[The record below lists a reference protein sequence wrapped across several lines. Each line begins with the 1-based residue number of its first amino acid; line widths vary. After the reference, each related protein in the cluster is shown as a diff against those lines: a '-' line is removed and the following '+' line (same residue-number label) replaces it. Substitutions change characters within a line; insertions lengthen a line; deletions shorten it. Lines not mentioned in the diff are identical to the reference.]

1 MPPDLLSRIRSP
13 RDLKTL
19 SLNELQKV
27 NDELREYIINT
38 ITKIGG
44 HLAPTLGVI
53 ELTTA
58 LHYIFDTPE
67 DKIIWDVGHQAYGHK
82 VLTGRY
88 NQLKTIRQYQGLSGF
103 LKRSESEYDVF
114 GAGHASTSISAAL
127 GIAVSR
133 DQNKNKFKVVSV
145 IGDGALT
152 GGLSFEG
159 LNNAGLRRKQ
169 FLVILNDNEMSISP
183 NVGAMNSYLNR
194 LVTNPLYNRIRDEI
208 WNLTG
213 SLPLGKD
220 ITRKFIRKSEE
231 SLKNMLVPGILFE
244 ELGFRYFG
252 PIDGH
257 NLKELVHTLKNIKNL
272 KTPALLH
279 VLTKKGKGMVSMNVK
294 NREYHDD
301 AVKYHA
307 VKPNGKKQD
316 KPSYNVNQSSVPIF
330 QDVFG
335 KLTCEIARNRKDTV
349 CITAAM
355 KEGTG
360 LVNFAQEFP
369 ERFFDV
375 GIAEGH
381 AVTFAA
387 GLATEKIRPI
397 VGIYSTF
404 LQRAYDHIVHDVA
417 IQHLP
422 VIFCMDRAGV
432 VGEDGPT
439 HHGVL
444 DIAYLRC
451 VQDIIVTAPKDG
463 NEFRHLLYTSLE
475 QNRYPFSIRYPKS
488 SAIYFDENG
497 QAELLPIGSWETMK
511 AGKDI
516 AILAVGSMV
525 YPALNSAKLL
535 EKVGISCEVVN
546 CRFIK
551 PMDLKCLKNLSER
564 FDSFLTVEEGVQT
577 GGFGEGISGFLAKQR
592 KNYKIQTISLPDAF
606 VEHGPRD
613 LLLEEL
619 GLSEGGIFNTIK
631 NMFETISASVN

>member
-1 MPPDLLSRIRSP
+1 MSTNLLQQIRSP
-13 RDLKTL
+13 RDLK
-19 SLNELQKV
+19 SLELKDLQIV
-27 NDELREYIINT
+27 NNELREYIIST
-38 ITKIGG
+38 ITEIGG
-44 HLAPTLGVI
+44 HLASTLGVV

-58 LHYIFDTPE
+58 LHYVFDTPH
-67 DKIIWDVGHQAYGHK
+67 DKIIWDVGHQAYAHK

-88 NQLKTIRQYQGLSGF
+88 EQLKTIRQYEGLSGF
-103 LKRSESEYDVF
+103 LKISESEYDAF

-133 DQNKNKFKVVSV
+133 DYHQKKYKVISV
-145 IGDGALT
+145 IGDGAMT

-183 NVGAMNSYLNR
+183 NVGAINSYFNR
-194 LVTNPLYNRIRDEI
+194 LVTNPIYNRIRDEI

-257 NLKELVHTLKNIKNL
+257 NLNEVVRTLKNISNL

-279 VLTKKGKGMVSMNVK
+279 ILTKKGKGMVSMNVE
-294 NREYHDD
+294 NREYHND
-301 AVKYHA
+301 AVKLHA
-307 VKPNGKKQD
+307 VKPNGKK
-316 KPSYNVNQSSVPIF
+316 SSKIEKVDSHSSAPIF

-335 KLTCEIARNRKDTV
+335 KLSCEIAKNRKDTV

-360 LVNFAQEFP
+360 LVNYSKEFP
-369 ERFFDV
+369 DRFFDV
-375 GIAEGH
+375 GIAESH

-397 VGIYSTF
+397 VSIYSTF
-404 LQRAYDHIVHDVA
+404 LQRAFDQIIHDVA
-417 IQHLP
+417 LQHLP
-422 VIFCMDRAGV
+422 VIFCMDRAGI

-439 HHGVL
+439 HHGAL
-444 DIAYLRC
+444 DIAYLKC
-451 VQDIIVTAPKDG
+451 IQDMIVTAPKDG
-463 NEFRHLLYTSLE
+463 NEFRHLLYTALE
-475 QNRYPFSIRYPKS
+475 QNDRPFGIRYPKS
-488 SAIYFDENG
+488 SSIQFDESG
-497 QAELLPIGSWETMK
+497 QAELLPIGSWETLK
-511 AGKDI
+511 TGKDI

-525 YPALNSAKLL
+525 YPALMAASQL
-535 EKVGISCEVVN
+535 EQQDISCEVVN

-551 PMDLKCLKNLSER
+551 PMDLQILTNLSMR
-564 FDSFLTVEEGVQT
+564 FTSFLVIEEGVHM
-577 GGFGEGISGFLAKQR
+577 GGFGEGISSFFSGKSGDYNVHLLG
-592 KNYKIQTISLPDAF
+592 LPDSF
-606 VEHGPRD
+606 VDHGPRD
-613 LLLEEL
+613 ILLNDL
-619 GLSEGGIFNTIK
+619 GLSENGI
-631 NMFETISASVN
+631 ISVVKEIMEKFPVSV

>member
-1 MPPDLLSRIRSP
+1 MSTNLLQQIRSP
-13 RDLKTL
+13 RDLK
-19 SLNELQKV
+19 SLELKDLQIV
-27 NDELREYIINT
+27 NNELREYIIST
-38 ITKIGG
+38 ITEIGG
-44 HLAPTLGVI
+44 HLASTLGVV

-58 LHYIFDTPE
+58 LHYVFDTPH
-67 DKIIWDVGHQAYGHK
+67 DKIIWDVGHQAYAHK

-88 NQLKTIRQYQGLSGF
+88 EQLKTIRQYEGLSGF
-103 LKRSESEYDVF
+103 LKISESEYDAF

-133 DQNKNKFKVVSV
+133 DYYQKKYKVISV
-145 IGDGALT
+145 IGDGAMT

-183 NVGAMNSYLNR
+183 NVGAINSYFNR
-194 LVTNPLYNRIRDEI
+194 LVTNPIYNRIRDEI

-257 NLKELVHTLKNIKNL
+257 NLNEVVRTLKNISNL

-279 VLTKKGKGMVSMNVK
+279 ILTKKGKGMVSMNVE
-294 NREYHDD
+294 NREYHND
-301 AVKYHA
+301 AVKLHA
-307 VKPNGKKQD
+307 VKPNGKK
-316 KPSYNVNQSSVPIF
+316 SSKIEKVDSHSSAPIF

-335 KLTCEIARNRKDTV
+335 KLSCEIAKNRKDTV

-360 LVNFAQEFP
+360 LVNYSKEFP
-369 ERFFDV
+369 DRFFDV
-375 GIAEGH
+375 GIAESH

-397 VGIYSTF
+397 VSIYSTF
-404 LQRAYDHIVHDVA
+404 LQRAFDQIIHDVA
-417 IQHLP
+417 LQHLP
-422 VIFCMDRAGV
+422 VIFCMDRAGI

-439 HHGVL
+439 HHGSL
-444 DIAYLRC
+444 DIAYLKC
-451 VQDIIVTAPKDG
+451 IQDMIVTAPKDG
-463 NEFRHLLYTSLE
+463 NEFRHLLYTALE
-475 QNRYPFSIRYPKS
+475 QNDRPFGIRYPKS
-488 SAIYFDENG
+488 SSIQFDESG
-497 QAELLPIGSWETMK
+497 QAELLPIGSWETLK
-511 AGKDI
+511 TGKDI

-525 YPALNSAKLL
+525 YPALMAASQL
-535 EKVGISCEVVN
+535 EQQDISCEVVN

-551 PMDLKCLKNLSER
+551 PMDLQILTNLSMR
-564 FDSFLTVEEGVQT
+564 FTSFLVIEEGVHM
-577 GGFGEGISGFLAKQR
+577 GGFGEGISSFFSGKSGDYNVHLLG
-592 KNYKIQTISLPDAF
+592 LPDSF
-606 VEHGPRD
+606 VDHGPRD
-613 LLLEEL
+613 ILLNDL
-619 GLSEGGIFNTIK
+619 GLSENGI
-631 NMFETISASVN
+631 ISVVNEIMEKFPVSV

>member
-1 MPPDLLSRIRSP
+1 
-13 RDLKTL
+13 
-19 SLNELQKV
+19 
-27 NDELREYIINT
+27 
-38 ITKIGG
+38 
-44 HLAPTLGVI
+44 
-53 ELTTA
+53 
-58 LHYIFDTPE
+58 
-67 DKIIWDVGHQAYGHK
+67 
-82 VLTGRY
+82 
-88 NQLKTIRQYQGLSGF
+88 
-103 LKRSESEYDVF
+103 
-114 GAGHASTSISAAL
+114 
-127 GIAVSR
+127 
-133 DQNKNKFKVVSV
+133 
-145 IGDGALT
+145 
-152 GGLSFEG
+152 
-159 LNNAGLRRKQ
+159 
-169 FLVILNDNEMSISP
+169 
-183 NVGAMNSYLNR
+183 

-257 NLKELVHTLKNIKNL
+257 NLKELVHTLKNIRNL

-316 KPSYNVNQSSVPIF
+316 KPQYKVKKNSVPIF

-387 GLATEKIRPI
+387 GLATGKIRPI

-404 LQRAYDHIVHDVA
+404 LQRAYDHIIHDVA

-422 VIFCMDRAGV
+422 VIFCMDRAGI

-463 NEFRHLLYTSLE
+463 NEFRHLLYTGLE

-488 SAIYFDENG
+488 SAVCFDENG
-497 QAELLPIGSWETMK
+497 QAELLPIGSWETIK
-511 AGKDI
+511 SGKDI

-525 YPALNSAKLL
+525 YPALNSARLL

-564 FDSFLTVEEGVQT
+564 FDYFLTVEEGVQT
-577 GGFGEGISGFLAKQR
+577 GGFGEGISGFLAKQQ
-592 KNYKIQTISLPDAF
+592 KNYKIQTISLPDSF
-606 VEHGPRD
+606 VDHGPRE

-619 GLSEGGIFNTIK
+619 GLAEEGIFNTIK

>member
-1 MPPDLLSRIRSP
+1 MPTNLLQQIQSP
-13 RDLKTL
+13 RDLKSL
-19 SLNELQKV
+19 SLKDLQQV
-27 NDELREYIINT
+27 NDELRKYIIST
-38 ITKIGG
+38 ITEIGG
-44 HLAPTLGVI
+44 HLASTLGVM

-58 LHYIFDTPE
+58 LHYVFETPR
-67 DKIIWDVGHQAYGHK
+67 DKIIWDVGHQAYAHK

-88 NQLKTIRQYQGLSGF
+88 EQLKTIRQYKGLSGF
-103 LKRSESEYDVF
+103 LKISESVYDAF

-133 DQNKNKFKVVSV
+133 DYHQENFKVVSV
-145 IGDGALT
+145 IGDGAMT

-183 NVGAMNSYLNR
+183 NVGAINSYLTR

-257 NLKELVHTLKNIKNL
+257 NLKEIVHTLKSL
-272 KTPALLH
+272 KTLRTPALLH
-279 VLTKKGKGMVSMNVK
+279 ILTKKGKGMVSMNVE
-294 NREYHDD
+294 NRKYHDD
-301 AVKYHA
+301 AVKLHA
-307 VKPNGKKQD
+307 VKPNGKKQSKIEKVD
-316 KPSYNVNQSSVPIF
+316 HHSSTPVF

-335 KLTCEIARNRKDTV
+335 KLSCEIAKNRKDTV

-360 LVNFAQEFP
+360 LVKYSKEFP
-369 ERFFDV
+369 DRFFDV
-375 GIAEGH
+375 GIAEAH

-387 GLATEKIRPI
+387 GLATEKVRPI
-397 VGIYSTF
+397 VAIYSTF
-404 LQRAYDHIVHDVA
+404 LQRAYDQIIHDVA
-417 IQHLP
+417 LQHLP
-422 VIFCMDRAGV
+422 VIFCMDRAGIA
-432 VGEDGPT
+432 GEDGPT
-439 HHGVL
+439 HHGAL

-451 VQDIIVTAPKDG
+451 IQDMIVTAPKDG
-463 NEFRHLLYTSLE
+463 NEFRHLLYTALE
-475 QNRYPFSIRYPKS
+475 QNDRPFGIRYPKS
-488 SAIYFDENG
+488 SSIQFDENG
-497 QAELLPIGSWETMK
+497 QAELLPIGSWETLK
-511 AGKDI
+511 TGNDI

-525 YPALNSAKLL
+525 YPALMAASKL
-535 EKVGISCEVVN
+535 EQQDISCEVVN

-551 PMDLKCLKNLSER
+551 PIDLQCLINLAMR
-564 FDSFLTVEEGVQT
+564 FTSFLVVEEGVHT
-577 GGFGEGISGFLAKQR
+577 GGFGEGVSSFLSGQSGDYKVQFL
-592 KNYKIQTISLPDAF
+592 SLPDSF

-613 LLLEEL
+613 ILLNDL
-619 GLSEGGIFNTIK
+619 GLSENGI
-631 NMFETISASVN
+631 ISVVKKIMEIFPISV

>member
-1 MPPDLLSRIRSP
+1 MPNNLLQQIQSP
-13 RDLKTL
+13 RDLK
-19 SLNELQKV
+19 SLEFNELQQV
-27 NDELREYIINT
+27 NDELREYIIST
-38 ITKIGG
+38 ITEIGG
-44 HLAPTLGVI
+44 HLASTLGVV

-58 LHYIFDTPE
+58 LHYIFDTPR
-67 DKIIWDVGHQAYGHK
+67 DKIIWDVGHQAYAHK

-88 NQLKTIRQYQGLSGF
+88 EQLKTIRQYKGLSGF
-103 LKRSESEYDVF
+103 LKISESEYDVF

-133 DQNKNKFKVVSV
+133 DHHQKNHKVVSV
-145 IGDGALT
+145 IGDGAMT

-183 NVGAMNSYLNR
+183 NVGALNSYFNR

-257 NLKELVHTLKNIKNL
+257 NLNEMVRTLKNISNL

-279 VLTKKGKGMVSMNVK
+279 ILTKKGKGMVSMNVK
-294 NREYHDD
+294 DRKYYDD
-301 AVKYHA
+301 AVKLHA
-307 VKPNGKKQD
+307 VKPNGKK
-316 KPSYNVNQSSVPIF
+316 PSKVEKVDHQSSAPVF

-335 KLTCEIARNRKDTV
+335 KLSCEVAKNRKDTV

-360 LVNFAQEFP
+360 LVNYSKEFP
-369 ERFFDV
+369 DRFFDV
-375 GIAEGH
+375 GIAEAH
-381 AVTFAA
+381 AVTFSA

-397 VGIYSTF
+397 VAIYSTF
-404 LQRAYDHIVHDVA
+404 LQRAYDQIIHDVA

-422 VIFCMDRAGV
+422 VIFCMDRAGIA
-432 VGEDGPT
+432 GEDGPT
-439 HHGVL
+439 HHGAL
-444 DIAYLRC
+444 DIAYLKC
-451 VQDIIVTAPKDG
+451 IQGMIVSAPKDG
-463 NEFRHLLYTSLE
+463 NEFRHLLYTALE
-475 QNRYPFSIRYPKS
+475 QNDRPFGIRYPKS
-488 SAIYFDENG
+488 SSLHFDENG
-497 QAELLPIGSWETMK
+497 QAELLPIGSWETLK
-511 AGKDI
+511 TGNDI

-525 YPALNSAKLL
+525 HPALMAAKKL
-535 EKVGISCEVVN
+535 EQQDISCEVVN

-551 PMDLKCLKNLSER
+551 PIDLQCLKNLALR
-564 FDSFLTVEEGVQT
+564 FTSFLVVEEGVRT
-577 GGFGEGISGFLAKQR
+577 GGFGEGVSSFLSEHSRDNKVQCL
-592 KNYKIQTISLPDAF
+592 SLPDSF
-606 VEHGPRD
+606 VDHGPRD
-613 LLLEEL
+613 ILLNDL
-619 GLSEGGIFNTIK
+619 GLSENGIILIVKKFIEN
-631 NMFETISASVN
+631 ISISV

>member
-1 MPPDLLSRIRSP
+1 MSTNLLQQIRSP
-13 RDLKTL
+13 RDLK
-19 SLNELQKV
+19 SLELKDLQIV
-27 NDELREYIINT
+27 NNELREYIIST
-38 ITKIGG
+38 ITEIGG
-44 HLAPTLGVI
+44 HLASTLGVV

-58 LHYIFDTPE
+58 LHYVFDTPH
-67 DKIIWDVGHQAYGHK
+67 DKIIWDVGHQAYAHK

-88 NQLKTIRQYQGLSGF
+88 EQLKTIRQYEGLSGF
-103 LKRSESEYDVF
+103 LKISESEYDAF

-133 DQNKNKFKVVSV
+133 DYHQKKYKVISV
-145 IGDGALT
+145 IGDGAMT

-183 NVGAMNSYLNR
+183 NVGAINSYFNR
-194 LVTNPLYNRIRDEI
+194 LVTNPIYNRIRDEI

-257 NLKELVHTLKNIKNL
+257 NLNEVVRTLKNISNL

-279 VLTKKGKGMVSMNVK
+279 ILTKKGKGMVSMNVE
-294 NREYHDD
+294 NREYHND
-301 AVKYHA
+301 AVKLHA
-307 VKPNGKKQD
+307 VKPNGKK
-316 KPSYNVNQSSVPIF
+316 SSKIEKVDSHSSAPIF

-335 KLTCEIARNRKDTV
+335 KLSCEIAKNRKDTV

-360 LVNFAQEFP
+360 LVNYSKEFP
-369 ERFFDV
+369 DRFFDV
-375 GIAEGH
+375 GIAESH

-397 VGIYSTF
+397 VSIYSTF
-404 LQRAYDHIVHDVA
+404 LQRAFDQIIHDVA
-417 IQHLP
+417 LQHLP
-422 VIFCMDRAGV
+422 VIFCMDRAGI

-439 HHGVL
+439 HHGSL
-444 DIAYLRC
+444 DIAYLKC
-451 VQDIIVTAPKDG
+451 IQDMIVTAPKDG
-463 NEFRHLLYTSLE
+463 NEFRHLLYTALE
-475 QNRYPFSIRYPKS
+475 QNDRPFGIRYPKS
-488 SAIYFDENG
+488 SSIQFDESG
-497 QAELLPIGSWETMK
+497 QAELLPIGSWETLK
-511 AGKDI
+511 TGKDI

-525 YPALNSAKLL
+525 YPALMAASQL
-535 EKVGISCEVVN
+535 EQQDISCEVVN

-551 PMDLKCLKNLSER
+551 PMDLQILTNLSMR
-564 FDSFLTVEEGVQT
+564 FTSFLVIEEGVHM
-577 GGFGEGISGFLAKQR
+577 GGFGEGISSFFSGKSGDYNVHLLG
-592 KNYKIQTISLPDAF
+592 LPDSF
-606 VEHGPRD
+606 VDHGPRD
-613 LLLEEL
+613 ILLNDL
-619 GLSEGGIFNTIK
+619 GLSENGI
-631 NMFETISASVN
+631 ISVVKEIMEKFPVSV

>member
-1 MPPDLLSRIRSP
+1 MPTNMLQQIKSP
-13 RDLKTL
+13 RDLKSL
-19 SLNELQKV
+19 SLEDLQIV
-27 NDELREYIINT
+27 NNELREYIIST
-38 ITKIGG
+38 ITEIGG
-44 HLAPTLGVI
+44 HLASTLGVI

-58 LHYIFDTPE
+58 LHYVFDTPR
-67 DKIIWDVGHQAYGHK
+67 DKIIWDVGHQAYAHK

-88 NQLKTIRQYQGLSGF
+88 EQLKSIRQYEGLSGF
-103 LKRSESEYDVF
+103 LKISESEYDAF

-133 DQNKNKFKVVSV
+133 DHYQKKYKVVSV
-145 IGDGALT
+145 IGDGAMT

-183 NVGAMNSYLNR
+183 NVGAINSYFNR
-194 LVTNPLYNRIRDEI
+194 LVTNPIYNRIRDEI

-257 NLKELVHTLKNIKNL
+257 NLNEVVRTLKNISNL

-294 NREYHDD
+294 DREYHDD
-301 AVKYHA
+301 AVRFHA
-307 VKPNGKKQD
+307 VKPNGKKTSKIKKVD
-316 KPSYNVNQSSVPIF
+316 SQSSAPIF

-335 KLTCEIARNRKDTV
+335 KLACEIAKNRKDTV

-360 LVNFAQEFP
+360 LVNFSKEFP
-369 ERFFDV
+369 DRFFDV
-375 GIAEGH
+375 GIAESH

-387 GLATEKIRPI
+387 GLATEGIRPI
-397 VGIYSTF
+397 VSIYSTF
-404 LQRAYDHIVHDVA
+404 LQRAYDQIIHDVSL
-417 IQHLP
+417 QHLP
-422 VIFCMDRAGV
+422 VIFCMDRAGI

-439 HHGVL
+439 HHGAL
-444 DIAYLRC
+444 DIAYLKC
-451 VQDIIVTAPKDG
+451 VQDMIVTAPKDG
-463 NEFRHLLYTSLE
+463 NEFRHLLYTALE
-475 QNRYPFSIRYPKS
+475 QNDRPFGIRYPKS
-488 SAIYFDENG
+488 SSIQFDESG
-497 QAELLPIGSWETMK
+497 QAELLPIGSWETLK
-511 AGKDI
+511 TGKDI

-525 YPALNSAKLL
+525 YPALMAASQL
-535 EKVGISCEVVN
+535 EQLDISCEVIN

-551 PMDLKCLKNLSER
+551 PLDLQILTNLAMR
-564 FDSFLTVEEGVQT
+564 FTSFLVVEEGVHM
-577 GGFGEGISGFLAKQR
+577 GGFGEGISSFFSGKSGDYSVHLLG
-592 KNYKIQTISLPDAF
+592 LPDSF
-606 VEHGPRD
+606 VVHGPRD
-613 LLLEEL
+613 ILLNDL
-619 GLSEGGIFNTIK
+619 GLSENGIILIVKEIMEKF
-631 NMFETISASVN
+631 SVSV

>member
-1 MPPDLLSRIRSP
+1 MSTNLLQQIRSP
-13 RDLKTL
+13 RDLK
-19 SLNELQKV
+19 SLELKDLQIV
-27 NDELREYIINT
+27 NNELREYIIST
-38 ITKIGG
+38 ITEIGG
-44 HLAPTLGVI
+44 HLASTLGVV

-58 LHYIFDTPE
+58 LHYVFDTPH
-67 DKIIWDVGHQAYGHK
+67 DKIIWDVGHQAYAHK

-88 NQLKTIRQYQGLSGF
+88 EQLKTIRQYEGLSGF
-103 LKRSESEYDVF
+103 LKISESEYDAF

-133 DQNKNKFKVVSV
+133 DYHQKKYKVISV
-145 IGDGALT
+145 IGDGAMT

-183 NVGAMNSYLNR
+183 NVGAINSYFNR
-194 LVTNPLYNRIRDEI
+194 LVTNPIYNRIRDEI

-257 NLKELVHTLKNIKNL
+257 NLNEVVRTLKNISNL

-279 VLTKKGKGMVSMNVK
+279 ILTKKGKGMVSMNVED
-294 NREYHDD
+294 REYYND
-301 AVKYHA
+301 AVKLHA
-307 VKPNGKKQD
+307 VKPNRKK
-316 KPSYNVNQSSVPIF
+316 SSKIEKVDSHSSAPIF

-335 KLTCEIARNRKDTV
+335 KLSCEIAKNRKDTV

-360 LVNFAQEFP
+360 LVNYSKEFP
-369 ERFFDV
+369 DRFFDV
-375 GIAEGH
+375 GIAESH

-397 VGIYSTF
+397 VSIYSTF
-404 LQRAYDHIVHDVA
+404 LQRAFDQIIHDVA
-417 IQHLP
+417 LQHLP
-422 VIFCMDRAGV
+422 VIFCMDRAGI

-439 HHGVL
+439 HHGSL
-444 DIAYLRC
+444 DIAYLKC
-451 VQDIIVTAPKDG
+451 IQDMIVTAPKDG
-463 NEFRHLLYTSLE
+463 NEFRHLLYTALE
-475 QNRYPFSIRYPKS
+475 QDDRPFGIRYPKS
-488 SAIYFDENG
+488 SSIQFDESG
-497 QAELLPIGSWETMK
+497 QAELLPIGSWETLK
-511 AGKDI
+511 TGKDI

-525 YPALNSAKLL
+525 YPALMAASQL
-535 EKVGISCEVVN
+535 EQQDISCEVVN

-551 PMDLKCLKNLSER
+551 PMDLQILTNLSMR
-564 FDSFLTVEEGVQT
+564 FTSFLVIEEGVHM
-577 GGFGEGISGFLAKQR
+577 GGFGEGISSFFSGKSGDYNVHLLG
-592 KNYKIQTISLPDAF
+592 LPDSF
-606 VEHGPRD
+606 VDHGPRD
-613 LLLEEL
+613 ILLNDL
-619 GLSEGGIFNTIK
+619 GLSENGI
-631 NMFETISASVN
+631 ISVVKEIMEKFPVSV

>member
-1 MPPDLLSRIRSP
+1 MSTNLLQQIRSP
-13 RDLKTL
+13 RDLK
-19 SLNELQKV
+19 SLELKDLQIV
-27 NDELREYIINT
+27 NNELREYIIST
-38 ITKIGG
+38 ITEIGG
-44 HLAPTLGVI
+44 HLASTLGVV

-58 LHYIFDTPE
+58 LHYVFDTPH
-67 DKIIWDVGHQAYGHK
+67 DKIIWDVGHQAYAHK

-88 NQLKTIRQYQGLSGF
+88 EQLKTIRQYEGLSGF
-103 LKRSESEYDVF
+103 LKISESEYDAF

-133 DQNKNKFKVVSV
+133 DYYQKKYKVISV
-145 IGDGALT
+145 IGDGAMT

-183 NVGAMNSYLNR
+183 NVGAINSYFNR
-194 LVTNPLYNRIRDEI
+194 LVTNPIYNRIRDEI

-257 NLKELVHTLKNIKNL
+257 NLNEVVRTLKNISNL

-279 VLTKKGKGMVSMNVK
+279 ILTKKGKGMVSMNVE
-294 NREYHDD
+294 NREYHND
-301 AVKYHA
+301 AVKLHA
-307 VKPNGKKQD
+307 VKPNGKK
-316 KPSYNVNQSSVPIF
+316 SSKIEKVDSHSSAPIF

-335 KLTCEIARNRKDTV
+335 KLSCEIAKNRKDTV

-360 LVNFAQEFP
+360 LVNYSKEFP
-369 ERFFDV
+369 DRFFDV
-375 GIAEGH
+375 GIAESH

-397 VGIYSTF
+397 VSIYSTF
-404 LQRAYDHIVHDVA
+404 LQRAFDQIIHDVA
-417 IQHLP
+417 LQHLP
-422 VIFCMDRAGV
+422 VIFCMDRAGI

-439 HHGVL
+439 HHGSL
-444 DIAYLRC
+444 DIAYLKC
-451 VQDIIVTAPKDG
+451 IQDMIVTAPKDG
-463 NEFRHLLYTSLE
+463 NEFRHLLYTALE
-475 QNRYPFSIRYPKS
+475 QDDRPFGIRYPKS
-488 SAIYFDENG
+488 SSIQFDESG
-497 QAELLPIGSWETMK
+497 QAELLPIGSWETLK
-511 AGKDI
+511 TGKDI

-525 YPALNSAKLL
+525 YPALMAASQL
-535 EKVGISCEVVN
+535 EQQDISCEVVN

-551 PMDLKCLKNLSER
+551 PMDLQILTNLSMR
-564 FDSFLTVEEGVQT
+564 FTSFLVIEEGVHM
-577 GGFGEGISGFLAKQR
+577 GGFGEGISSFFSGKSGDYNVHLLG
-592 KNYKIQTISLPDAF
+592 LPDSF
-606 VEHGPRD
+606 VDHGPRD
-613 LLLEEL
+613 ILLNDL
-619 GLSEGGIFNTIK
+619 GLSENGI
-631 NMFETISASVN
+631 ISVVKEIMEKFPVSV

>member
-1 MPPDLLSRIRSP
+1 MSTNLLQQIRSP
-13 RDLKTL
+13 RDLK
-19 SLNELQKV
+19 SLELKDLQIV
-27 NDELREYIINT
+27 NNELREYIIST
-38 ITKIGG
+38 ITEIGG
-44 HLAPTLGVI
+44 HLASTLGVV

-58 LHYIFDTPE
+58 LHYVFDTPH
-67 DKIIWDVGHQAYGHK
+67 DKIIWDVGHQAYAHK

-88 NQLKTIRQYQGLSGF
+88 EQLKTIRQYEGLSGF
-103 LKRSESEYDVF
+103 LKISESEYDAF

-133 DQNKNKFKVVSV
+133 DYYQKKYKVISV
-145 IGDGALT
+145 IGDGAMT

-183 NVGAMNSYLNR
+183 NVGAINSYFNR
-194 LVTNPLYNRIRDEI
+194 LVTNPIYNRIRDEI

-257 NLKELVHTLKNIKNL
+257 NLNEVVRTLKNISNL

-279 VLTKKGKGMVSMNVK
+279 ILTKKGKGMVSMNVE
-294 NREYHDD
+294 NREYHND
-301 AVKYHA
+301 AVKLHA
-307 VKPNGKKQD
+307 VKPNGKK
-316 KPSYNVNQSSVPIF
+316 SSKIEKVDSHSSAPIF

-335 KLTCEIARNRKDTV
+335 KLSCEIAKNRKDTV

-360 LVNFAQEFP
+360 LVNYSKEFP
-369 ERFFDV
+369 DRFFDV
-375 GIAEGH
+375 GIAESH

-397 VGIYSTF
+397 VSIYSTF
-404 LQRAYDHIVHDVA
+404 LQRAFDQIIHDVA
-417 IQHLP
+417 LQHLP
-422 VIFCMDRAGV
+422 VIFCMDRAGI

-439 HHGVL
+439 HHGAL
-444 DIAYLRC
+444 DIAYLKC
-451 VQDIIVTAPKDG
+451 IQDMIVTAPKDG
-463 NEFRHLLYTSLE
+463 NEFRHLLYTALE
-475 QNRYPFSIRYPKS
+475 QDDRPFGIRYPKS
-488 SAIYFDENG
+488 SSIQFDESG
-497 QAELLPIGSWETMK
+497 QAELLPIGSWETLK
-511 AGKDI
+511 TGKDI

-525 YPALNSAKLL
+525 YPALMAASQL
-535 EKVGISCEVVN
+535 EQQDISCEVVN

-551 PMDLKCLKNLSER
+551 PMDLQILTNLSMR
-564 FDSFLTVEEGVQT
+564 FTSFLVIEEGVHM
-577 GGFGEGISGFLAKQR
+577 GGFGEGISSFFSGKSGDYNVHLLG
-592 KNYKIQTISLPDAF
+592 LPDSF
-606 VEHGPRD
+606 VDHGPRD
-613 LLLEEL
+613 ILLNDL
-619 GLSEGGIFNTIK
+619 GLSENGI
-631 NMFETISASVN
+631 ISVVKEIMEKFPVSV

>member
-1 MPPDLLSRIRSP
+1 MSTNLLQQIRSP
-13 RDLKTL
+13 RDLK
-19 SLNELQKV
+19 SLELKDLQIV
-27 NDELREYIINT
+27 NNELREYIIST
-38 ITKIGG
+38 ITEIGG
-44 HLAPTLGVI
+44 HLASTLGVV

-58 LHYIFDTPE
+58 LHYVFDTPH
-67 DKIIWDVGHQAYGHK
+67 DKIIWDVGHQAYAHK

-88 NQLKTIRQYQGLSGF
+88 EQLKTIRQYEGLSGF
-103 LKRSESEYDVF
+103 LKISESEYDAF

-133 DQNKNKFKVVSV
+133 DYYQKKYKVISV
-145 IGDGALT
+145 IGDGAMT

-183 NVGAMNSYLNR
+183 NVGAINSYFNR
-194 LVTNPLYNRIRDEI
+194 LVTNPIYNRIRDEI

-257 NLKELVHTLKNIKNL
+257 NLNEVVRTLKNISNL

-279 VLTKKGKGMVSMNVK
+279 ILTKKGKGMVSMNVE
-294 NREYHDD
+294 NREYHND
-301 AVKYHA
+301 AVKLHA
-307 VKPNGKKQD
+307 VKPNRKK
-316 KPSYNVNQSSVPIF
+316 SSKIEKVDSHSSAPIF

-335 KLTCEIARNRKDTV
+335 KLSCEIAKNRKDTV

-360 LVNFAQEFP
+360 LVNYSKEFP
-369 ERFFDV
+369 DRFFDV
-375 GIAEGH
+375 GIAESH

-397 VGIYSTF
+397 VSIYSTF
-404 LQRAYDHIVHDVA
+404 LQRAFDQIIHDVA
-417 IQHLP
+417 LQHLP
-422 VIFCMDRAGV
+422 VIFCMDRAGI

-439 HHGVL
+439 HHGAL
-444 DIAYLRC
+444 DIAYLKC
-451 VQDIIVTAPKDG
+451 IQDMIVTAPKDG
-463 NEFRHLLYTSLE
+463 NEFRHLLYTALE
-475 QNRYPFSIRYPKS
+475 QDDRPFGIRYPKS
-488 SAIYFDENG
+488 SSIQFDESG
-497 QAELLPIGSWETMK
+497 QAELLPIGSWETLK
-511 AGKDI
+511 TGKDI

-525 YPALNSAKLL
+525 YPALMAASQL
-535 EKVGISCEVVN
+535 EQQDISCEVVN

-551 PMDLKCLKNLSER
+551 PMDLQILTNLSMR
-564 FDSFLTVEEGVQT
+564 FTSFLVIEEGVHM
-577 GGFGEGISGFLAKQR
+577 GGFGEGISSFFSGKSGDYNVHLLG
-592 KNYKIQTISLPDAF
+592 LPDSF
-606 VEHGPRD
+606 VDHGPRD
-613 LLLEEL
+613 ILLNDL
-619 GLSEGGIFNTIK
+619 GLSENGI
-631 NMFETISASVN
+631 ISVVKEIMEKFPVSV

>member
-1 MPPDLLSRIRSP
+1 MSTNLLQQIRSP
-13 RDLKTL
+13 RDLK
-19 SLNELQKV
+19 SLELKDLQIV
-27 NDELREYIINT
+27 NNELREYIIST
-38 ITKIGG
+38 ITEIGG
-44 HLAPTLGVI
+44 HLASTLGVV

-58 LHYIFDTPE
+58 LHYVFDTPH
-67 DKIIWDVGHQAYGHK
+67 DKIIWDVGHQAYAHK

-88 NQLKTIRQYQGLSGF
+88 EQLKTIRQYEGLSGF
-103 LKRSESEYDVF
+103 LKISESEYDAF

-133 DQNKNKFKVVSV
+133 DYYQKKYKVISV
-145 IGDGALT
+145 IGDGAMT

-183 NVGAMNSYLNR
+183 NVGAINSYFNR
-194 LVTNPLYNRIRDEI
+194 LVTNPIYNRIRDEI

-257 NLKELVHTLKNIKNL
+257 NLNEVVRTLKNISNL

-279 VLTKKGKGMVSMNVK
+279 ILTKKGKGMVSMNVE
-294 NREYHDD
+294 NREYHND
-301 AVKYHA
+301 AVKLHA
-307 VKPNGKKQD
+307 VKPNGKK
-316 KPSYNVNQSSVPIF
+316 SSKIEKVDSHSSAPIF

-335 KLTCEIARNRKDTV
+335 KLSCEIAKNRKDTV

-360 LVNFAQEFP
+360 LVNYSKEFP
-369 ERFFDV
+369 DRFFDV
-375 GIAEGH
+375 GIAESH

-397 VGIYSTF
+397 VSIYSTF
-404 LQRAYDHIVHDVA
+404 LQRAFDQIIHDVA
-417 IQHLP
+417 LQHLP
-422 VIFCMDRAGV
+422 VIFCMDRAGI

-439 HHGVL
+439 HHGSL
-444 DIAYLRC
+444 DIAYLKC
-451 VQDIIVTAPKDG
+451 IQDMIVTAPKDG
-463 NEFRHLLYTSLE
+463 NEFRHLLYTALE
-475 QNRYPFSIRYPKS
+475 QNDRPFGIRYPKS
-488 SAIYFDENG
+488 SSIQFDESG
-497 QAELLPIGSWETMK
+497 QAELLPIGSWETLK
-511 AGKDI
+511 TGKDI

-525 YPALNSAKLL
+525 YPALMAASQL
-535 EKVGISCEVVN
+535 EQQDISCEVVN

-551 PMDLKCLKNLSER
+551 PMDLQILTNLSMR
-564 FDSFLTVEEGVQT
+564 FTSFLVIEEGVHM
-577 GGFGEGISGFLAKQR
+577 GGFGEGISSFFSGKSGDYNVHLLG
-592 KNYKIQTISLPDAF
+592 LPDSF
-606 VEHGPRD
+606 VDHGPRD
-613 LLLEEL
+613 ILLNDL
-619 GLSEGGIFNTIK
+619 GLSENGI
-631 NMFETISASVN
+631 ISVVKEIMEKFSVSV

>member
-1 MPPDLLSRIRSP
+1 MSTNLLQQIRSP
-13 RDLKTL
+13 RDLK
-19 SLNELQKV
+19 SLELKDLQIV
-27 NDELREYIINT
+27 NNELREYIIST
-38 ITKIGG
+38 ITEIGG
-44 HLAPTLGVI
+44 HLASTLGVV

-58 LHYIFDTPE
+58 LHYVFDTPH
-67 DKIIWDVGHQAYGHK
+67 DKIIWDVGHQAYAHK

-88 NQLKTIRQYQGLSGF
+88 EQLKTIRQYEGLSGF
-103 LKRSESEYDVF
+103 LKISESEYDAF

-133 DQNKNKFKVVSV
+133 DYYQKKYKVISV
-145 IGDGALT
+145 IGDGAMT

-183 NVGAMNSYLNR
+183 NVGAINSYFNR
-194 LVTNPLYNRIRDEI
+194 LVTNPIYNRIRDEI

-257 NLKELVHTLKNIKNL
+257 NLNEVVRTLKNISNL

-279 VLTKKGKGMVSMNVK
+279 ILTKKGKGMVVE
-294 NREYHDD
+294 NREYHND
-301 AVKYHA
+301 AVKLHA
-307 VKPNGKKQD
+307 VKPNGKK
-316 KPSYNVNQSSVPIF
+316 SSKIEKVDSHSSAPIF

-335 KLTCEIARNRKDTV
+335 KLSCEIAKNRKDTV

-360 LVNFAQEFP
+360 LVNYSKEFP
-369 ERFFDV
+369 DRFFDV
-375 GIAEGH
+375 GIAESH

-397 VGIYSTF
+397 VSIYSTF
-404 LQRAYDHIVHDVA
+404 LQRAFDQIIHDVA
-417 IQHLP
+417 LQHLP
-422 VIFCMDRAGV
+422 VIFCMDRAGI

-439 HHGVL
+439 HHGSL
-444 DIAYLRC
+444 DIAYLKC
-451 VQDIIVTAPKDG
+451 IQDMIVTAPKDG
-463 NEFRHLLYTSLE
+463 NEFRHLLYTALE
-475 QNRYPFSIRYPKS
+475 QNDRPFGIRYPKS
-488 SAIYFDENG
+488 SSIQFDESG
-497 QAELLPIGSWETMK
+497 QAELLPIGSWETLK
-511 AGKDI
+511 TGKDI

-525 YPALNSAKLL
+525 YPALMAASQL
-535 EKVGISCEVVN
+535 EQQDISCEVVN

-551 PMDLKCLKNLSER
+551 PMDLQILTNLSMR
-564 FDSFLTVEEGVQT
+564 FTSFLVIEEGVHM
-577 GGFGEGISGFLAKQR
+577 GGFGEGISSFFSGKSGDYNVHLLG
-592 KNYKIQTISLPDAF
+592 LPDSF
-606 VEHGPRD
+606 VDHGPRD
-613 LLLEEL
+613 ILLNDL
-619 GLSEGGIFNTIK
+619 GLSENGI
-631 NMFETISASVN
+631 ISVVKEIMEKFPVSV

>member
-1 MPPDLLSRIRSP
+1 MPTNLLQQIQSP
-13 RDLKTL
+13 RDLKSL
-19 SLNELQKV
+19 SLKDLQQV
-27 NDELREYIINT
+27 NDELRKYIIST
-38 ITKIGG
+38 ITEIGG
-44 HLAPTLGVI
+44 HLASTLGVM

-58 LHYIFDTPE
+58 LHYIFDTPR
-67 DKIIWDVGHQAYGHK
+67 DKIIWDVGHQAYAHK

-88 NQLKTIRQYQGLSGF
+88 EQLKTIRQYKGLSGF
-103 LKRSESEYDVF
+103 LKISESEYDVF

-133 DQNKNKFKVVSV
+133 DYHQENFKVISV
-145 IGDGALT
+145 IGDGAMT

-183 NVGAMNSYLNR
+183 NVGAINSYFNR

-208 WNLTG
+208 WSLTG

-257 NLKELVHTLKNIKNL
+257 NLNEIVRTLKNISNL

-294 NREYHDD
+294 DREYHDD
-301 AVKYHA
+301 AVKLHA
-307 VKPNGKKQD
+307 VKPNGKKQSKIEKVD
-316 KPSYNVNQSSVPIF
+316 HHSSTPVF

-335 KLTCEIARNRKDTV
+335 KLSCEIAKNRKDTV

-360 LVNFAQEFP
+360 LVEYSKEFP
-369 ERFFDV
+369 DRFFDV
-375 GIAEGH
+375 GIAESH

-387 GLATEKIRPI
+387 GLATEKVRPI
-397 VGIYSTF
+397 VAIYSTF
-404 LQRAYDHIVHDVA
+404 LQRAYDQIIHDVA
-417 IQHLP
+417 LQHLP
-422 VIFCMDRAGV
+422 VIFCMDRAGIA
-432 VGEDGPT
+432 GEDGPT
-439 HHGVL
+439 HHGAL

-451 VQDIIVTAPKDG
+451 IQDMIVTAPKDG
-463 NEFRHLLYTSLE
+463 NEFRHLLYTALE
-475 QNRYPFSIRYPKS
+475 QNDRPFSIRYPKS
-488 SAIYFDENG
+488 SSIQFDENG
-497 QAELLPIGSWETMK
+497 QAELLPIGSWETLK
-511 AGKDI
+511 TGNDI

-525 YPALNSAKLL
+525 YPALIAASKL
-535 EKVGISCEVVN
+535 EQQDISCEVVN

-551 PMDLKCLKNLSER
+551 PIDLQCLINLAMR
-564 FDSFLTVEEGVQT
+564 FTSFLVVEEGVHT
-577 GGFGEGISGFLAKQR
+577 GGFGEGVSSFLSGQSGDYKVQFL
-592 KNYKIQTISLPDAF
+592 SLPDSF

-613 LLLEEL
+613 ILLNDL
-619 GLSEGGIFNTIK
+619 GLSENGIILVVKRIMEIFP
-631 NMFETISASVN
+631 ISV

>member
-1 MPPDLLSRIRSP
+1 MPTNMLQQIKSP
-13 RDLKTL
+13 RDLKSL
-19 SLNELQKV
+19 SLEDLQIV
-27 NDELREYIINT
+27 NDELREYIIST
-38 ITKIGG
+38 ITEIGG
-44 HLAPTLGVI
+44 HLASTLGVI

-58 LHYIFDTPE
+58 LHYVFDTPR
-67 DKIIWDVGHQAYGHK
+67 DKIIWDVGHQAYAHK

-88 NQLKTIRQYQGLSGF
+88 EQLKSIRQYEGLSGF
-103 LKRSESEYDVF
+103 LKISESEYDAF

-133 DQNKNKFKVVSV
+133 DHYQKKYKVVSV
-145 IGDGALT
+145 IGDGAMT

-183 NVGAMNSYLNR
+183 NVGAINSYFNR
-194 LVTNPLYNRIRDEI
+194 LVTNPIYNRIRDEI

-213 SLPLGKD
+213 TLPLGKD

-257 NLKELVHTLKNIKNL
+257 NLNEVVRTLKNISNL

-294 NREYHDD
+294 DREYHDD
-301 AVKYHA
+301 AVRFHA
-307 VKPNGKKQD
+307 VKPNGKKTSKIKKVD
-316 KPSYNVNQSSVPIF
+316 SQSSAPIF

-335 KLTCEIARNRKDTV
+335 KLACEIAKNRKDTV

-360 LVNFAQEFP
+360 LVNYSKEFP
-369 ERFFDV
+369 DRFFDV
-375 GIAEGH
+375 GIAEAH

-387 GLATEKIRPI
+387 GLATERIRPI
-397 VGIYSTF
+397 VSIYSTF
-404 LQRAYDHIVHDVA
+404 LQRAYDQIIHDVSL
-417 IQHLP
+417 QHLP
-422 VIFCMDRAGV
+422 VIFCMDRAGI

-439 HHGVL
+439 HHGAL
-444 DIAYLRC
+444 DIAYLKC
-451 VQDIIVTAPKDG
+451 VQDMIVTAPKDG
-463 NEFRHLLYTSLE
+463 NEFRHLLYTALE
-475 QNRYPFSIRYPKS
+475 QNDRPFGIRYPKS
-488 SAIYFDENG
+488 SSIQFDESG
-497 QAELLPIGSWETMK
+497 QAELLPIGSWETLK
-511 AGKDI
+511 TGKDI

-525 YPALNSAKLL
+525 YPALMAASQL
-535 EKVGISCEVVN
+535 EQLDISCEVIN

-551 PMDLKCLKNLSER
+551 PLDLQILTNLAMR
-564 FDSFLTVEEGVQT
+564 FTSFLVVEEGVHM
-577 GGFGEGISGFLAKQR
+577 GGFGEGISSFFSGKSGDYSVHLLG
-592 KNYKIQTISLPDAF
+592 LPDSF
-606 VEHGPRD
+606 VVHGPRD
-613 LLLEEL
+613 ILLNDL
-619 GLSEGGIFNTIK
+619 GLSENGIILIVKEIMEKF
-631 NMFETISASVN
+631 SVGV

>member
-1 MPPDLLSRIRSP
+1 MPTNLLQQIKSP
-13 RDLKTL
+13 RDLKSL
-19 SLNELQKV
+19 SLEDLQIV
-27 NDELREYIINT
+27 NDELREYIIST
-38 ITKIGG
+38 ITEIGG
-44 HLAPTLGVI
+44 HLASTLGVL

-58 LHYIFDTPE
+58 LHYIFDTPR
-67 DKIIWDVGHQAYGHK
+67 DKIIWDVGHQAYAHK

-88 NQLKTIRQYQGLSGF
+88 EQLKTIRQYEGLSGF
-103 LKRSESEYDVF
+103 LKISESEYDAF

-133 DQNKNKFKVVSV
+133 DHYQKKYKVVSV
-145 IGDGALT
+145 IGDGAMT

-159 LNNAGLRRKQ
+159 LNNAGMRRKQ

-183 NVGAMNSYLNR
+183 NVGAINSYFNR
-194 LVTNPLYNRIRDEI
+194 LVTNPIYNRIRDEI

-213 SLPLGKD
+213 TLPLGRD

-257 NLKELVHTLKNIKNL
+257 NLNEVVRTLKNISNL

-294 NREYHDD
+294 DREYHDD
-301 AVKYHA
+301 AVRFHA
-307 VKPNGKKQD
+307 VKPNEK
-316 KPSYNVNQSSVPIF
+316 KPSKIEKVDSHSSAPIF

-335 KLTCEIARNRKDTV
+335 KLSCEIAKNRKDTV

-360 LVNFAQEFP
+360 LVNYSKEFP
-369 ERFFDV
+369 DRFFDV
-375 GIAEGH
+375 GIAEAH

-387 GLATEKIRPI
+387 GLATERIRPI
-397 VGIYSTF
+397 VSIYSTF
-404 LQRAYDHIVHDVA
+404 LQRAYDQIIHDVA
-417 IQHLP
+417 LQNLP
-422 VIFCMDRAGV
+422 IIFCMDRAGI

-439 HHGVL
+439 HHGAL
-444 DIAYLRC
+444 DIAYLKC
-451 VQDIIVTAPKDG
+451 IQDMIVTAPKDG
-463 NEFRHLLYTSLE
+463 NEFRHLLYTALE
-475 QNRYPFSIRYPKS
+475 QNDRPFGIRYPKS
-488 SAIYFDENG
+488 SSIQFDESG
-497 QAELLPIGSWETMK
+497 QAELLPIGSWETLK
-511 AGKDI
+511 TGKDI

-525 YPALNSAKLL
+525 YPALMAANQLNQQD
-535 EKVGISCEVVN
+535 ISCEVVN

-551 PMDLKCLKNLSER
+551 PMDLQILTNLTMR
-564 FDSFLTVEEGVQT
+564 FTSFLVIEEGVHM
-577 GGFGEGISGFLAKQR
+577 GGFGEGISSFFSGKSGDYNVHLLG
-592 KNYKIQTISLPDAF
+592 LPDSF

-613 LLLEEL
+613 ILLNDL
-619 GLSEGGIFNTIK
+619 GLSENGI
-631 NMFETISASVN
+631 ISVVKEIMEKFHISV